1 MKKKDL
7 KEQLSQIL
15 ENSHFLKTVETT
27 ALNKE
32 KNISTARVRNLTNN
46 EIKTLITGNN
56 FSPEWQ
62 NILVD
67 ESFSPEFI
75 KNSRFYGNCIL
86 GKFTGEP
93 INAGNTQ
100 FPCTG
105 IYNSTIYNSEI
116 GSNVLIDSC
125 NLISNYTISESAV
138 LFHVNSI
145 TASKQFSAG
154 TWGTIN
160 IGPETGERSI
170 DYFCEITLDLLS
182 EITSSKNC
190 DETYKRFIKAYS
202 EDCSFKTGFIGK
214 NCLIKN
220 TLSISDSFIDKGTIV
235 SEAGIIEGT
244 TILNREETDTIIGFG
259 VEIKNSCIQEGCEIL
274 SSALIHNSV
283 IMEHSTCEK
292 KCLISN
298 SIIGPGSS
306 IGEAE
311 ITSSFTGPLTGAHHH
326 SLLISAIWPEGKGN
340 LGYGANVGSNHTSR
354 QPDQEI
360 FPGEGMFFGLGSN
373 IKFPADYRKAP
384 YSIIS
389 TGVTTM
395 PQKVLF
401 PFSLISQPSAI
412 YDEISPSINEIFPAW
427 GLYRNIY
434 AIIRN
439 ELKYIERHRTGQNKT
454 DLEIFRPEIID
465 MMRSSSI
472 ALERINIPKEIYTDS
487 DIKGLGKNFMTEA
500 SRLKAIEAYNFHI
513 TFYALKHLAQRVAKV
528 IGDNITFDPETI
540 YRDDDETPYWAHAAE
555 VIDSLGL
562 KTIPLK
568 EALDKYIYYINI
580 LDENVF
586 ESRNRDKIRGESIIE
601 DYADFH
607 LSPEKDPVI
616 IKLKAKYEI
625 EKSRLMQIIKIIP
638 A

>member
-1 MKKKDL
+1 MEKKDL

-15 ENSHFLKTVETT
+15 ENSHLLKTVETIC
-27 ALNKE
+27 LNKD
-32 KNISTARVRNLTNN
+32 KNISITELRSLTAD
-46 EIKTLITGNN
+46 EIKTLINGNN
-56 FSPEWQ
+56 FSPSWES
-62 NILVD
+62 ILVD
-67 ESFSPEFI
+67 KSFTTEFI
-75 KNSRFYGNCIL
+75 KNSRFYGKCIL

-93 INAGNTQ
+93 VHAGNTL

-105 IYNSTIYNSEI
+105 IYNSIIDNSEI
-116 GSNVLIDSC
+116 GSNALIESC
-125 NLISNYTISESAV
+125 GLISNYTISGGAV

-154 TWGTIN
+154 SWGTIN

-170 DYFCEITLDLLS
+170 DYFCEITLDILN
-182 EITSSKNC
+182 EITGSNYSR
-190 DETYKRFIKAYS
+190 ETYDRFIKAYS
-202 EDCSFKTGFIGK
+202 EDCSLKSGFIGK
-214 NCLIKN
+214 KCLIQN
-220 TLSISDSFIDKGTIV
+220 TLLISDSFIDDGTII
-235 SEAGIIEGT
+235 SGTGIIERT
-244 TILNREETDTIIGFG
+244 TILNTGETDTRIGFG
-259 VEIKNSCIQEGCEIL
+259 VEIKDSCIQQGCEI
-274 SSALIHNSV
+274 SSTALIHNSV

-292 KCLISN
+292 KCIISS

-311 ITSSFTGPLTGAHHH
+311 ITSSFTGPLTAAHHH
-326 SLLISAIWPEGKGN
+326 SLLISAIWPGGKGN

-389 TGVTTM
+389 TGVITM

-401 PFSLISQPSAI
+401 PFSLINQPSAI
-412 YDEISPSINEIFPAW
+412 YSEVSPSINEIFPAW

-439 ELKYIERHRTGQNKT
+439 ELKYINRNRSGQNRT

-465 MMRSSSI
+465 MMISSAS
-472 ALERINIPKEIYTDS
+472 ALEKINITKEIYTS
-487 DIKGLGKNFMTEA
+487 SNIQGLGKNFMTES
-500 SRLKAIEAYNFHI
+500 SRLKAIKAYNFHI
-513 TFYALKHLAQRVAKV
+513 TFYALKHLAQRVAKI
-528 IGDNITFDPETI
+528 IGDNSNFDPETI
-540 YRDDDETPYWAHAAE
+540 YKDDDETAYWAHAAE

-562 KTIPLK
+562 KNIPLK

-580 LDENVF
+580 LNENVF
-586 ESRNRDKIRGESIIE
+586 ESRNRDRTRGETIIE

-607 LSPEKDPVI
+607 QSPENDPVI
-616 IKLKAKYEI
+616 TELKAKYEI
-625 EKSRLMQIIKIIP
+625 ERSRLLQIIKLI
-638 A
+638 